1 MKNHA
6 HLANLRD
13 LLRQLDL
20 TRSPVL
26 IIDDEAD
33 QASMN
38 TRVNQADESTTYRR
52 ISEISKNDLSQPA
65 RSSSRRVPRLPDSL
79 PSCLARSANY
89 CASVPPAVGAARR
102 TDTSDQ
108 RQTSRSDACITGTGA
123 DASWVMPETR
133 ARSAYRHRRTRGDR
147 DCPSSHGGGRGC
159 VARNRRASVSTR
171 HDTSDPVIR
180 APSAEE

>member
-26 IIDDEAD
+26 IIDGEAD

-79 PSCLARSANY
+79 TSCLARSANY
-89 CASVPPAVGAARR
+89 CASVPPAVGALRR
-102 TDTSDQ
+102 TQ
-108 RQTSRSDACITGTGA
+108 
-123 DASWVMPETR
+123 
-133 ARSAYRHRRTRGDR
+133 
-147 DCPSSHGGGRGC
+147 
-159 VARNRRASVSTR
+159 
-171 HDTSDPVIR
+171 TSDPR
-180 APSAEE
+180 QT